1 MTISLLLAA
10 LLAAV
15 QLDPGTGLWFPP
27 YASRTQYLS
36 RDPAHPLMGDVQRAF
51 KENPALGD
59 EVCGAFLGAGEPQ
72 TAESHDPSVRQF
84 RTMFAMMCMGRGANA
99 RRETENAERMKSAI
113 SDLQAMFEQEERPLA
128 AWKQDQREKRA
139 SELVQIIDDGSG
151 PSLRPA
157 LQVIALMPNYTFGI
171 HSLLALPDY
180 RLTDGTRGV
189 SRAQAAAFLE
199 QLYRSRAANGWEW
212 QAGFPAVL
220 LFEGKLDAAKKAA
233 EDWYAAAPREKA
245 SYARMMVAVID
256 RALGREGALD
266 KITAGCVP
274 SASWKA
280 GNPEGDPGDYCRQA
294 TAMLVINALDVMQEH
309 APKALASGAFDLE
322 RLYFL
327 DNWPYRLGLVAK
339 AGFVDPAAAQKHF
352 YAMLADRDIPD
363 GAEFDAIY
371 YLIKIAAAHDKAR
384 VAPLVDC
391 WIRLQEVNIPAATP
405 VMWKQLTSMTP
416 QSARR
421 QADCNTGAANTHC
434 IMHALSMRLD
444 AAMDTQQWNVARQTI
459 EKMASIIVS
468 SVGNP
473 LPIRTA
479 LMDLAQREAGSRRPE
494 AVQIMSYLKSQPEDG
509 YVTSQ
514 LTRYGESVP
523 PGAPQ
528 PWQSP
533 ATAEVVD
540 DCPPRG

>member
-1 MTISLLLAA
+1 MTSSLLLAA

-36 RDPAHPLMGDVQRAF
+36 RDPAHSLIADAQRAF

-59 EVCGAFLGAGEPQ
+59 EVCSSFIAAGEPQ

-84 RTMFAMMCMGRGANA
+84 RTMFAMMCMGRGAKA
-99 RRETENAERMKSAI
+99 RRDTEAADRMKSAI
-113 SDLQAMFEQEERPLA
+113 SDLQAMFDQEERPLA

-171 HSLLALPDY
+171 HSLLALPDW

-189 SRAQAAAFLE
+189 SHAQAAAFLE

-212 QAGFPAVL
+212 QAGLPAVL
-220 LFEGKLDAAKKAA
+220 LFEGKLDDAKKAA

-245 SYARMMVAVID
+245 SYARVMVAVID
-256 RALGREGALD
+256 RAMGREGALD
-266 KITAGCVP
+266 RITAGCLP
-274 SASWKA
+274 NASWKA
-280 GNPEGDPGDYCRQA
+280 ANPDGDPGDYCRMSA
-294 TAMLVINALDVMQEH
+294 AMLVINALDVMQEH
-309 APKALASGAFDLE
+309 APKALAAGAFDLE
-322 RLYFL
+322 RLYFQ
-327 DNWPYRLGLVAK
+327 DDWPYRLGLVAK

-352 YAMLADRDIPD
+352 YAMLADPNIPG
-363 GAEFDAIY
+363 GAQLDAIY
-371 YLIKIAAAHDKAR
+371 YLFKIAAVHDKPR

-391 WIRLQEVNIPAATP
+391 WIRLQEVNIPPATP
-405 VMWKQLTSMTP
+405 GLWKQLMAMTA
-416 QSARR
+416 QGAHR

-459 EKMASIIVS
+459 EKMASIIVAS
-468 SVGNP
+468 GGNP
-473 LPIRTA
+473 LTVRTA

-494 AVQIMSYLKSQPEDG
+494 AVQIMSYLKSHPQDS
-509 YVTSQ
+509 YVTSE
-514 LTRYGESVP
+514 LARFGDSVP

-528 PWQSP
+528 PWPSP
-533 ATAEVVD
+533 AAAEVVD